1 MPKLKMKADNLTAEQ
16 IDELNDF
23 LSRTTGNSTIRIK
36 PDFSKETIEELGWE
50 FSKKNELGTMYFELG
65 VYDLIMDADGLLSI
79 EEGMMEVR
87 FKGKIKSKKQLKTI
101 MKAIGIKK
109 AYVVA

>member
-1 MPKLKMKADNLTAEQ
+1 MPKLKMKAENLTAEQ
-16 IDELNDF
+16 IDELNDL

-50 FSKKNELGTMYFELG
+50 LSKTNDLGTMYFEYG
-65 VYDLIMDADGLLSI
+65 VYDLIIDLDGDASI

-87 FKGKIKSKKQLKTI
+87 FRGKIKTKKQLKRV

-109 AYVVA
+109 A